1 VIDTGP
7 WLIGRKVLLPPSALG
22 SVNHIG
28 RQFVVKL
35 SREQVRN
42 CPDVDADL
50 PVSRQHEVD
59 IYNYYGWA
67 PYWGAGSHMGMVGLG
82 GIMGGSMMM
91 PPSLAVMQ
99 REKSIDEAR
108 LAECDPTL
116 RSIKEVTGY
125 QVHASDGEAGHVKDS
140 LIEDDDWSI
149 HYIVVD
155 TGNWWH
161 GNKVLVSPL
170 AVQSIRWTDRLVN
183 LGADRQTVKSSA
195 EYDPLATVDPLY
207 EEKIH
212 KYNGDLRPP
221 GPVNA

>member
-1 VIDTGP
+1 MIT
-7 WLIGRKVLLPPSALG
+7 
-22 SVNHIG
+22 
-28 RQFVVKL
+28 
-35 SREQVRN
+35 
-42 CPDVDADL
+42 
-50 PVSRQHEVD
+50 
-59 IYNYYGWA
+59 
-67 PYWGAGSHMGMVGLG
+67 
-82 GIMGGSMMM
+82 

-108 LAECDPTL
+108 LAQCDPTL

-125 QVHASDGEAGHVKDS
+125 QVHASDGEVGHVKDF

-195 EYDPLATVDPLY
+195 EYDPSETVDPIY
-207 EEKIH
+207 EKKIH
-212 KYNGDLRPP
+212 KYDGDLRPRES
-221 GPVNA
+221 VNA